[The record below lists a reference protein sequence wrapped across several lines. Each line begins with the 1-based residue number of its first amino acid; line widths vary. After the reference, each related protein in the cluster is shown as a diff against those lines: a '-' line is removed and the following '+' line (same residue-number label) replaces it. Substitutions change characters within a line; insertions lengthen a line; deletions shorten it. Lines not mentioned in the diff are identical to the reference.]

1 MDSLSNTA
9 FDKATYLSVDLEE
22 EEEEE
27 EEQKGPKSHNELNLK
42 ATKHYFF

>member
-1 MDSLSNTA
+1 MDSLSNTV

-27 EEQKGPKSHNELNLK
+27 QKGPKSHKELNLK
-42 ATKHYFF
+42 ATKH